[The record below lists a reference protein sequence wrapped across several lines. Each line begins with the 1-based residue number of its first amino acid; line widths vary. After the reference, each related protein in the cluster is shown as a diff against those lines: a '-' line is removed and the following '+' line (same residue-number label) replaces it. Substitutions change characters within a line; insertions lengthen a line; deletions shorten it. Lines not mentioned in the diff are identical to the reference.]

1 MSLLKN
7 RIICDL
13 IDKEYKAKSLLRKLA
28 DAMSDENKV
37 RSWERLNDSILLKKT
52 DKSIFRYGG
61 ATIPQSMHSFFG
73 AASMVNEE
81 RREIQIR
88 YDGCLYQAHLKK
100 EALYLGRVRIFWSNE
115 LKEVFAEMMKDEV
128 IDDADYPMLIISKI
142 SDSMYEFFLR

>member
-13 IDKEYKAKSLLRKLA
+13 IYKEYKAKSLLRKLA

-37 RSWERLNDSILLKKT
+37 RSWERLNDLILLKKT

-73 AASMVNEE
+73 AASMTNEE
-81 RREIQIR
+81 RRDIQIR
-88 YDGCLYQAHLKK
+88 YNGRLYEVHLKK

-115 LKEVFAEMMKDEV
+115 LRAVFSEVVKEE
-128 IDDADYPMLIISKI
+128 ITDDSEYPLLVISKI
-142 SDSMYEFFLR
+142 SDTLYEFFLR